1 MTTQLLKGALGKALE
16 GCTVQAAL
24 FTSFNF
30 EPRFFENYVMP
41 LLVPSESFGQDELFN
56 NIRWRWLYAQ
66 SKVPNVAVYVD
77 QYAKSG
83 ADAPLLDYTVHSIS
97 MPGKGRVR
105 GAFHPKVSLILAN
118 HEKEERLI
126 LLCGSGNLTEGG
138 WCKNAEAFTMLTLIP
153 NVYFPRNLREELVS
167 FLGHAAALRKATEDT
182 SIAEERIRAFL
193 NKRGRTEETTCSLYH
208 SGNGSLATV
217 LEEHVNSAP
226 VERIEVISPYC
237 EPSDSEIK
245 KLLTFCSDVRIQVP
259 MMGGCC
265 ALAEMVYDTYENAG
279 AVWYEPPPQIDRWC
293 HAKAYRF
300 FMAGSNQTHTVIG
313 SVNLTKPGWSGL
325 KGAPVYNMEA
335 ALLLKEKIKEP
346 EYLLTQRAQKSTL
359 TFRPELAD
367 SDEAEIASVQR
378 YETPDILFTIDW
390 TNGELFWRSRSL
402 RNPCLLQLPGRT
414 VEITQRG
421 ALLLRSNSEGR
432 ALLKAI
438 AKNCLLRVEEQ
449 RDGTTVEHYYYPLQK
464 GFQQK
469 PFPINYSA
477 ADILKL
483 WDQLGNADAFT
494 DEAIAKFLERL
505 TEHIVDAS
513 GAILRDNYVSS
524 SLLNEQARY
533 FSSLIRLERYLYK
546 PDYDKLAQYKQEDAR
561 REILYYLSA
570 DNINTLPALLT
581 DLEGQHEEGSIQ
593 NGFLLILLSM
603 LKQRFYDPRRLK
615 RYLTKEVYADHK
627 KSLTAIVERMEV
639 LYRLVVGRSGMSAE
653 KIKWFENELVL

>member
-1 MTTQLLKGALGKALE
+1 MTTQLLKGALSKALE
-16 GCTVQAAL
+16 GCIVQAAL

-66 SKVPNVAVYVD
+66 NKVPNVAVYVD

-83 ADAPLLDYTVHSIS
+83 ADAPLLHYTVHSIS
-97 MPGKGRVR
+97 MPGKGQAR
-105 GAFHPKVSLILAN
+105 GAFHPKVSLILATY
-118 HEKEERLI
+118 EKEDRLI

-153 NVYFPRNLREELVS
+153 NVYFPRNLREEVVN
-167 FLGHAAALRKATEDT
+167 FLDQAADLRKGTEE
-182 SIAEERIRAFL
+182 SSVAEELIRGFL
-193 NKRGRTEETTCSLYH
+193 NKRGRTEETNCSLYH
-208 SGNGSLATV
+208 SGSGSLASA
-217 LEEHVNSAP
+217 LEEYVGSAP
-226 VERIEVISPYC
+226 IERIEVISPYL

-245 KLLTFCSDVRIQVP
+245 KLLTFCNDVRIQMP

-265 ALAEMVYDTYENAG
+265 AFAETVFDTYENAG
-279 AVWYEPPPQIDRWC
+279 ATWYEPPLQIDRWC

-300 FMAGSNQTHTVIG
+300 FMAGSSQVHTVVG
-313 SVNLTKPGWSGL
+313 SANLTKPGWAGL

-335 ALLLKEKIKEP
+335 ALLLTEKVKEP
-346 EYLLTQRAQKSTL
+346 EYLLTRQAQKSML
-359 TFRPELAD
+359 IFRPELAD
-367 SDEAEIASVQR
+367 STEAEVSSIQR
-378 YETPDILFTIDW
+378 YETPDISFTIDW
-390 TNGELFWRSRSL
+390 TSGELSWRCRPL
-402 RNPCLLQLPGRT
+402 RNSCLLQLPGRT

-421 ALLLRSNSEGR
+421 SILLRNNSEGR
-432 ALLKAI
+432 ALLKAL

-449 RDGTTVEHYYYPLQK
+449 RDGKMVEHYYYPLQR

-505 TEHIVDAS
+505 TEQLVDAS
-513 GAILRDNYVSS
+513 GAIHRNGYVHS

-533 FSSLIRLERYLYK
+533 FSSFIRLERYLYK
-546 PDYDKLAQYKQEDAR
+546 PDYDKLAQYKQEEAR

-581 DLEGQHEEGSIQ
+581 NLERQHEESSIQ
-593 NGFLLILLSM
+593 NGFLLLLLSV
-603 LKQRFYDPRRLK
+603 LKQRLYEQRRLK
-615 RYLTKEVYADHK
+615 RYLTKEVYAEHK
-627 KSLTAIVERMEV
+627 KSLTAIVERIEV
-639 LYRLVVGRSGMSAE
+639 LYKLVTGRSGMSAE
-653 KIKWFENELVL
+653 KIKWFENELAL